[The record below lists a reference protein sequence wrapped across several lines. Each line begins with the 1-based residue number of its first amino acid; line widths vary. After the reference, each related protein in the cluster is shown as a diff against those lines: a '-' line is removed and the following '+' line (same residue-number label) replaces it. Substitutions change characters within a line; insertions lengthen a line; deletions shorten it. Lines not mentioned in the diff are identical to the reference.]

1 LWELSSGET
10 DKQVLITMERLHRR
24 SAEADQPE
32 TVVEYTISALR
43 DAIRDG
49 RVAPGQRLVV
59 ADITKMLGVS
69 NGPVREAIRRLTG
82 EGLVEIIPHR
92 GASVREFT
100 RGDVHEIFQLREVIE
115 GLAARLAAEKMPS
128 KDYRVRLQSIIDAMA
143 ASVADGAE
151 YINHNQ
157 TFHEL
162 IYEMASNVRVQE
174 QARQLT
180 LPLYRLR
187 YHWRINPEY
196 AHTSATEHE
205 GIAQAIIDGDG
216 RRAERL
222 MRRHIRNSGTAMLSA
237 LEVKERPLRARA

>member
-1 LWELSSGET
+1 
-10 DKQVLITMERLHRR
+10 MERLHRR

-100 RGDVHEIFQLREVIE
+100 SSDVHEIFQLREVIE

-128 KDYRVRLQSIIDAMA
+128 KENRVRLQSIIDAMA

-162 IYEMASNVRVQE
+162 IYEMASNVRVRE

-187 YHWRINPEY
+187 YHWRMDPEY
-196 AHTSATEHE
+196 ARTSAAEHE
-205 GIAQAIIDGDG
+205 VIAQAIMDGDG

-222 MRRHIRNSGTAMLSA
+222 MRRHIRNSGAAMLSA
-237 LEVKERPLRARA
+237 LEVKARPLRARA